1 MKIFP
6 GWVLDENLPA
16 AMGQS
21 WSAARPSANSP
32 PRALFLRSKVRG
44 ACESTGGGSNYNQSA
59 PNSRLRGA
67 KSERSLEADASV
79 KLALA
84 KACQHAR
91 RFSLPRR
98 SRPRCVSSANSLVA
112 ILSLKCRT
120 KSTSATSSESYF
132 TKLGQRTT
140 LNSHVYGSNFNYWD
154 GVNLWF

>member
-1 MKIFP
+1 
-6 GWVLDENLPA
+6 
-16 AMGQS
+16 MGQS

-67 KSERSLEADASV
+67 KSERSLEADGSV

-91 RFSLPRR
+91 RFSLSLSLSLSSLTPEMCPRLIHLLLFSR
-98 SRPRCVSSANSLVA
+98 SNVAQNQHRPRALRA
-112 ILSLKCRT
+112 ILRNWGN
-120 KSTSATSSESYF
+120 A
-132 TKLGQRTT
+132 RR
-140 LNSHVYGSNFNYWD
+140 
-154 GVNLWF
+154 